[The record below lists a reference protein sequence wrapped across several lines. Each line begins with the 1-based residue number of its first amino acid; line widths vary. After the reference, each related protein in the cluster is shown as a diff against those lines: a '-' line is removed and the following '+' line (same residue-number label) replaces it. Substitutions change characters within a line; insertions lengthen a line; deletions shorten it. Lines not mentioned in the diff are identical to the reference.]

1 MSVLVAFDGVLQTDL
16 GAPLFDGILLTR
28 SLLAGSR
35 VVIAS
40 NTPLEEVEHFLRT
53 ENITGVSK
61 VYGETPVLE
70 ALREERMQAS
80 VSMVFTADPYTALT
94 VAQQG
99 VTICLINASNF
110 VRPDWKPNRKSWEE
124 IANANHFSRG

>member
-1 MSVLVAFDGVLQTDL
+1 MSVLVSFEGILQTDL

-35 VVIAS
+35 VVIAAHV
-40 NTPLEEVEHFLRT
+40 PLGEVEHFLKT
-53 ENITGVSK
+53 ENIKGVSK
-61 VYGETPVLE
+61 VYGETPMLD

-110 VRPDWKPNRKSWEE
+110 VRPDWKPNRKTWED
-124 IANANHFSRG
+124 IANAHHFSRG